1 MEKDGVDVGGEQQPF
16 LPQSPLLL
24 EPASQVK
31 ELVRLH
37 QETEKVLGFPRTNI
51 LLLTMITALG
61 VGPLNSLGTMPNR
74 WLYIF
79 KSPWNGDYRE
89 PPSPG

>member
-37 QETEKVLGFPRTNI
+37 QETEKVLGFLHKYPVTYNDHR
-51 LLLTMITALG
+51 LG
-61 VGPLNSLGTMPNR
+61 SGT
-74 WLYIF
+74 LKF
-79 KSPWNGDYRE
+79 PWNSAKPLAVHLQVSLE
-89 PPSPG
+89 W